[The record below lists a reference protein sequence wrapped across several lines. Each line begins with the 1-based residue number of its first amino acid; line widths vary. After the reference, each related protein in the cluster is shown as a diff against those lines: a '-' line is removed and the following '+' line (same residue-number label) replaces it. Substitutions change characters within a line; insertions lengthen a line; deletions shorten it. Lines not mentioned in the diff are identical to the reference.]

1 MARKVTFLITALL
14 ILMAYAPEA
23 AAQKFISRDGF
34 PEALKQVQKDVLDS
48 AGNVSKAG
56 MTSPELMAVG
66 TISGQLPNVPLALE
80 FDLKTGE
87 STVWV
92 YVFKSADDNSDV
104 RAIGVVKLIL
114 FFMAQE
120 ISLADLG
127 GLPIEP
133 DAKIDLDKW
142 KIDSDGFVK
151 KLWENGTFTDYLD
164 VYPNTKLEMLGLGV
178 NFANPLDPNAATWGG
193 VFSDGDSPR
202 LTCITN
208 AETGETICFDLPAG
222 VPDETIQN
230 IEISPNPFSQF
241 ATINYELTNSG
252 NVELK
257 VYDMLG
263 NEVAELVNDYLDA
276 GIHSSV
282 FNAAGHNEGLY
293 YYIIRIG
300 ENIEGGK
307 LMLVR

>member
-1 MARKVTFLITALL
+1 MAWKVTILITALL
-14 ILMAYAPEA
+14 LLLAYAPEA
-23 AAQKFISRDGF
+23 SAQKFVSRDGF
-34 PEALKQVQKDVLDS
+34 PTALNKVQEDAIDS

-56 MTSPELMAVG
+56 MTNPELMAVG
-66 TISGQLPNVPLALE
+66 TLSGQLPNLPVELE
-80 FDLKTGE
+80 FDLNTGE
-87 STVWV
+87 ATVWV

-104 RAIGVVKLIL
+104 RAIGVLKLFI
-114 FFMAQE
+114 FMAQE

-127 GLPIEP
+127 DLPVEP

-142 KIDSDGFVK
+142 KVDSDGLAK
-151 KLWENGTFTDYLD
+151 KLWENSAFTDYLD

-178 NFANPLDPNAATWGG
+178 NFANPFDPDAVTWAG
-193 VFSDGDSPR
+193 VFSEGDSPR

-208 AETGETICFDLPAG
+208 AETGETICFKLQTS
-222 VPDETIQN
+222 VPDEI
-230 IEISPNPFSQF
+230 IENLEIYPNPFSQF
-241 ATINYELTNSG
+241 TTINYELTNPG

-276 GIHSSV
+276 GIHSAI
-282 FNAAGHNEGLY
+282 FNAAGHSEGMY

-300 ENIEGGK
+300 EKIEGGK